1 MSSDATPIPAESTST
16 PASRDTFLNKVEK
29 HLDTYRA
36 KISKLQEENQ
46 KLRAQNSDLK
56 SANSRVR
63 RIPKKPVPAPVPEP
77 AV

>member
-1 MSSDATPIPAESTST
+1 MSSDATPVPVVAPST

-29 HLDTYRA
+29 HIDTYRA

-46 KLRAQNSDLK
+46 KLRAQNADLK

-63 RIPKKPVPAPVPEP
+63 RIPKKPVPEGDA
-77 AV
+77 